1 MRTFIKNVLHNQNT
15 GTKSLDESLDEKPR
29 VHRALLCLLRVAWH
43 PGQVI
48 RSRHASRQASAASGG
63 DSGVHMPAELPTAA
77 VGLSGTGYA
86 T

>member
-1 MRTFIKNVLHNQNT
+1 MCFTTGHNQNT

-29 VHRALLCLLRVAWH
+29 ALLCLLRVVWH
-43 PGQVI
+43 PRQVI